1 MPPPTQPRADR
12 TQANGANRSRMYS
25 LAGHAHSSGSL
36 LPRSTDV
43 HAASTSAATSATA
56 INTANNRAVD
66 ASDAPYLTNLE
77 SHFGRV
83 TLTAPDNLLRR
94 KAAKEK
100 KHKIRQKKAQKAQ
113 AAAAALAGA
122 TQNALT
128 SSVGRNAAALSS
140 NLLDSSRRYHTTL
153 DDAPVGTGLLLPSPA
168 QHTGMRRAY
177 SGNQT
182 PTLASTSHLQTP
194 PSTTATRQR
203 RTRQSAAGRQES
215 SRPASRASGIISLH
229 RQNVWNDITE
239 ADTDD
244 LPPPFPEGAPRP
256 PTPPLPPT
264 HAEAANDAQLIGP
277 QPHARIPSSPP
288 PPFVSDDEHD
298 SPPTVAAGAPRE
310 PQEEATVSRPSS
322 RASTGSAS
330 ATSGDES
337 VELTEE
343 RRAWEAD
350 IQNGLSFEVRML
362 REQQRRVARE
372 RAAALRAREMEEQYE
387 SAEEGAADN
396 EQSAH
401 VVTHATVDAQVET
414 EAEAIAAVEA
424 EQPLSA
430 PIVASQQTA
439 APPTDDGALTEQ
451 DTAEQAGNVEV
462 TTEQPAQPLDS
473 TEAPSAET
481 TPPLEPVTSAALPSP
496 NTTSQPES
504 QASQFQIPSAAPAQP
519 EQPCISA
526 APVETDTSGRRM
538 LANEPRLGL
547 PPMSSNAPAPR
558 RPVSAQQSSA
568 SAAPRRISGHRKT
581 NSDPRPTDVQAAS
594 GSSNRASLS
603 GLIGRRLHGGQAV
616 RGHDSD
622 SHLPLSR
629 RPEDTLY
636 VISAPPPAV
645 HDTSSSE
652 GEVVAPHMGRGEAA
666 GPVREDDAVND
677 ASAALNDEDDGAES
691 DSSIEQWLA
700 EAAAFDALRKREEE
714 AAARLEA
721 LREPPFSDSDGDDND
736 QDVMPGTFT
745 HALPT
750 HRRQVNAARKVP
762 DPANLAL
769 MDQALP
775 KAPPPL
781 ILGRSRG
788 GAAFSDSSSDS
799 TDTDELLD
807 QYSSSDEDDEQHRA
821 FREASARDT
830 FGGGQSPANDPFVN
844 FYKPVHAQ
852 NTSSAPNLSILND
865 DVARSSISRRSLAPV
880 PRPKSGSTRIV
891 EAQSSGSDAP
901 TRSLSL
907 KAKGKLPERDSAPA
921 AQQRPDTRAGDFEE
935 DTSSSRDL
943 SDADDI
949 TASSARLAASL
960 PTSAP
965 LGNGNDVTHRHITVS
980 LTKTDPPLPA
990 SMVPPSMSWRRASL
1004 DPLLQP
1010 LGYGRTDVGNRLK
1023 GLFGQSLVYGSS
1035 SQVPASLSAHAAAAA
1050 ATQALPSDAL
1060 EGRRPLSSPRRLSS
1074 RSERETEAPA
1084 ANTVRRT
1091 SDAAKAELSTSQDAP
1106 SRRDDNVS
1114 MASPRAST
1122 LRRQSSAESKAAAA
1136 PSASSDMAR
1145 ASSSSSSMP
1154 PEQKARDEALAQI
1167 AQLNATSQRQDYL
1180 AALERLLAKTG
1191 RPTSMLPPSAMSRA
1205 ELGGRLQQPTDV
1217 ASSASQ
1223 VGNNTASV
1231 TNERP
1236 PPPINRLSRSGAII
1250 RNRPEVPSRGPLPSP
1265 PSALSRAAS
1274 TTRPVS
1280 FVNPRSSAAP
1290 LPRGRLPAIT
1300 DATRHFPPS
1309 ASAGPGVAPSWLSCI
1324 PSEERERLPAPLEPQ
1339 RVGARAPGS
1348 RVSAMI
1354 SRFEAPSH
1362 ESQTSGSPTKQTASE
1377 FGRMPASESNQSNA
1391 SNAGEGEGMGQAE
1404 PAVFRRFSRTQSSG
1418 SADGSIGVSGIQR
1431 RPPPPPP
1438 TLPSRRTYTNPFR
1451 RSENSDDSHVPSSS
1465 SIEALARQIEEAA
1478 SGWTSES
1485 LHRPS
1490 SQVSSNARA
1499 SLLAPPTTAPS
1510 ALQGGPLPRS
1520 PRTQAMDSLTRRE
1533 HDPSETTPPMQP
1545 PKSPL
1550 ITPEQILASGS
1561 RSGLGAS
1568 IAAAQ
1573 AAAFARRDGRHSN
1586 SSSFDAQIARRNDG
1600 AEEGDL
1606 PRSNSGA
1613 VRAQPGARPLPT
1625 LPNFVRGLGISG
1637 DEARNGGAGSD
1648 GGERAM
1654 APPPLPTRPRDRVWE
1669 QVGSGS
1675 GSVSGASGSGVRRM
1689 LPSIPTARSA
1699 SGSGGTVQNCRR
1711 VPASTAGISLSQTV
1725 SSSPTVE
1732 RTSAIVSTPTTSTT
1746 NAPPAA
1752 AVEDTTSPTTITT
1765 AASPP
1770 VAEGEPCSSTN
1781 TRSTPRRD
1789 ASLGLTDFDLLVA
1802 SLDHPSSGGRS
1813 YDRLCA
1819 ISDFLGPAK
1828 RTSLSA
1834 SQLSSL
1840 SVGMIECDSRRITKE
1855 GKVKQKLSCVGVRVD
1870 KCPICIAQ
1878 FREGQRAVILNCGHI
1893 MHEVCGRE
1901 LFRRTDRC
1909 GVCRASAA

>member
-1 MPPPTQPRADR
+1 MPPPTQPRNDR
-12 TQANGANRSRMYS
+12 TQANGATRSRMYS

-56 INTANNRAVD
+56 INMANNRAVD

-94 KAAKEK
+94 QAAKEK
-100 KHKIRQKKAQKAQ
+100 KHKLRQKKAQNAQ

-128 SSVGRNAAALSS
+128 SSVGRNAAASSS
-140 NLLDSSRRYHTTL
+140 NLLVSSRRYHTTL

-168 QHTGMRRAY
+168 QHTAMRRAY

-194 PSTTATRQR
+194 PSTTTTWQR
-203 RTRQSAAGRQES
+203 RTRQSAAARQES
-215 SRPASRASGIISLH
+215 SRPASRASGITSLH

-277 QPHARIPSSPP
+277 QPHARIPTSPP

-298 SPPTVAAGAPRE
+298 SPPRE
-310 PQEEATVSRPSS
+310 SQEETTVSRPSS
-322 RASTGSAS
+322 RASTDSVS
-330 ATSGDES
+330 ATSGDQS
-337 VELTEE
+337 VELTQE

-372 RAAALRAREMEEQYE
+372 RAAALRARAMEEQYE
-387 SAEEGAADN
+387 SAEEGATDD

-401 VVTHATVDAQVET
+401 VVAPATVDAQVET

-424 EQPLSA
+424 DQPLSA

-439 APPTDDGALTEQ
+439 APPADDGALTEQ
-451 DTAEQAGNVEV
+451 DTAEQAGNVQV
-462 TTEQPAQPLDS
+462 TTEQPARPLDS

-481 TPPLEPVTSAALPSP
+481 PSLEPVTSAALPSP

-504 QASQFQIPSAAPAQP
+504 QVSQFQIPSAAPAQP

-558 RPVSAQQSSA
+558 RPVSAQQSSS
-568 SAAPRRISGHRKT
+568 SAAPRRILGHRKT

-594 GSSNRASLS
+594 ASSNRASLS

-666 GPVREDDAVND
+666 GPVREDDAVGD
-677 ASAALNDEDDGAES
+677 ASAALNDEDDGAGS
-691 DSSIEQWLA
+691 DSSIEQWLS

-721 LREPPFSDSDGDDND
+721 LREPPFFDSDGDDTD
-736 QDVMPGTFT
+736 QDVMPESFT
-745 HALPT
+745 HASPT

-775 KAPPPL
+775 KAPPL
-781 ILGRSRG
+781 VLGRSRG

-821 FREASARDT
+821 FRQASTRDT
-830 FGGGQSPANDPFVN
+830 FGGGQGPANDPFVN
-844 FYKPVHAQ
+844 FHKPLHAH
-852 NTSSAPNLSILND
+852 NTSSAPNLSILD
-865 DVARSSISRRSLAPV
+865 DNVTQSSVSRRSLAPV

-891 EAQSSGSDAP
+891 EAQSSGLDAP

-907 KAKGKLPERDSAPA
+907 KAKGKLPERDPAPT
-921 AQQRPDTRAGDFEE
+921 AQQQPDTRAGEFEE

-949 TASSARLAASL
+949 TASFARLAASL

-965 LGNGNDVTHRHITVS
+965 LGNGNDVTHRHHAVS
-980 LTKTDPPLPA
+980 LTKTGPPPLLA
-990 SMVPPSMSWRRASL
+990 SMVPPSMSGRRASL

-1023 GLFGQSLVYGSS
+1023 GLFGQSLVDGPS
-1035 SQVPASLSAHAAAAA
+1035 SQMPASLSARAAAAA

-1060 EGRRPLSSPRRLSS
+1060 EGRRPLSGPRRLSS

-1084 ANTVRRT
+1084 VNTVRRT
-1091 SDAAKAELSTSQDAP
+1091 SDAVKAELSTSQDAP

-1114 MASPRAST
+1114 MASSRAST
-1122 LRRQSSAESKAAAA
+1122 LRRKSSAESKAAAA

-1145 ASSSSSSMP
+1145 PSSSSSSMP

-1167 AQLNATSQRQDYL
+1167 AQLNATSQRQNYL
-1180 AALERLLAKTG
+1180 AALERLLAKIG

-1205 ELGGRLQQPTDV
+1205 ELGGRLEQPTDV

-1236 PPPINRLSRSGAII
+1236 PPPTNHLSRSGAII
-1250 RNRPEVPSRGPLPSP
+1250 RNCPEVPSRGPLPSP

-1309 ASAGPGVAPSWLSCI
+1309 ASAGPGVAPSWLSYI

-1339 RVGARAPGS
+1339 RLGARAPGS

-1362 ESQTSGSPTKQTASE
+1362 ESQTSGSTTKQTAPE
-1377 FGRMPASESNQSNA
+1377 FGRMPASESNQSNT
-1391 SNAGEGEGMGQAE
+1391 SNAGGGEGMGQAE

-1418 SADGSIGVSGIQR
+1418 SADGNIGVSGIQR

-1451 RSENSDDSHVPSSS
+1451 RSENSNDSHVPSSS
-1465 SIEALARQIEEAA
+1465 SIEALAREIEETA
-1478 SGWTSES
+1478 SGWMSES

-1499 SLLAPPTTAPS
+1499 YLLAPPTTAPS
-1510 ALQGGPLPRS
+1510 AVQGGPLRRS
-1520 PRTQAMDSLTRRE
+1520 PRTQAMDSLTGRE
-1533 HDPSETTPPMQP
+1533 HDPSETTPPMRP

-1561 RSGLGAS
+1561 RNGLGAS

-1586 SSSFDAQIARRNDG
+1586 SSSFDAQVATRNNG

-1613 VRAQPGARPLPT
+1613 VRAQPGARPLPA

-1637 DEARNGGAGSD
+1637 DEARNGGGGND

-1654 APPPLPTRPRDRVWE
+1654 APPPPLPTRPRDRVWE
-1669 QVGSGS
+1669 EVGSGS

-1689 LPSIPTARSA
+1689 LPSIPTARSV
-1699 SGSGGTVQNCRR
+1699 SGSGGTGQNGRR
-1711 VPASTAGISLSQTV
+1711 VPVSTAGISLSQAV

-1732 RTSAIVSTPTTSTT
+1732 GTSAIVSTPSTSTT

-1752 AVEDTTSPTTITT
+1752 AVEETTLPTTITT
-1765 AASPP
+1765 AASRPA
-1770 VAEGEPCSSTN
+1770 VEGSSTN
-1781 TRSTPRRD
+1781 TRSAAHRD
-1789 ASLGLTDFDLLVA
+1789 GSLGLTDFDLLVA

-1828 RTSLSA
+1828 GTSLSA

-1840 SVGMIECDSRRITKE
+1840 SVGMIECDSRRVTKE

-1909 GVCRASAA
+1909 GVCRTSAA